1 MNNVTVYVE
10 TLIYPTEDEEKVR
23 KALKNIFPEIE
34 FSKINDEHSV
44 LKGEG
49 KTLKVLENFKDLLE
63 RERIRDAA
71 KASLLSSIQNKELIF
86 YLNKQVAFSN
96 HISFCQPEAES
107 PLGPITIKISCENP
121 KDLINWLTS

>member
-1 MNNVTVYVE
+1 MNDVTVYVE

-49 KTLKVLENFKDLLE
+49 KTLKVLENFKNLLE

>member
-1 MNNVTVYVE
+1 
-10 TLIYPTEDEEKVR
+10 
-23 KALKNIFPEIE
+23 
-34 FSKINDEHSV
+34 
-44 LKGEG
+44 
-49 KTLKVLENFKDLLE
+49 LENFKDLLE